1 MPSIDIRRRH
11 AKSLKDAR
19 KAVEHVAEKLAQ
31 KFDVSCEWN
40 GNNLD
45 FERGGVHGTIELGKG
60 EVRVV
65 ANLGFLMMAL
75 KGPIESEIHKYLD
88 REFGPVP

>member
-1 MPSIDIRRRH
+1 MPSIDIRHRH

-19 KAVEHVAEKLAQ
+19 ASVERVAEKIRQ
-31 KFDVSCEWN
+31 KFDVSCAWD
-40 GNNLD
+40 GNTLA
-45 FERGGVHGTIELGKG
+45 FERSGVHGQIELAKN

-75 KGPIESEIHKYLD
+75 KGPIESEIYKVLEK
-88 REFGPVP
+88 EFGAE